1 VLVVDD
7 DATAGALFGQM
18 LGHFG
23 MFPEVCADGETG
35 LIRLR
40 EAQAAGQPFE
50 MVLVDWLMPGIDG
63 LETTRRIHQEIG
75 AEHIPAVLMITGSY
89 DKLIP
94 QLGNAGVRQA
104 LAKPVSE
111 STLHDALVEALQG
124 KPIDETQR
132 RQIRRDKPRN
142 FDALRG
148 ARVLL
153 VEDVRLNR
161 EVATAFLRQ
170 TGVEV
175 EIAVNGLEAVAK
187 VGANAYDLVLM
198 DIQMPEMDGLTATQE
213 IRKDV
218 RHAEL
223 PILAMTAHAMS
234 GDRERSLAAG
244 MNDHLTKPINANAL
258 FDALLQWIKPRP
270 ADHRQRV
277 SSAPHE
283 STQSLATTGEIPA
296 LDGID
301 TQCGLANHIEDADFY
316 CQSLTSFLDEFGNA
330 ASDIETAMATG
341 DLILARRIAHS
352 TKSTA
357 AMIGANVLS
366 AHAKAL
372 EQCFAAE
379 SPGHDEFAAYREAL
393 ALVAKSLREFLSK
406 E

>member
-1 VLVVDD
+1 
-7 DATAGALFGQM
+7 
-18 LGHFG
+18 
-23 MFPEVCADGETG
+23 
-35 LIRLR
+35 
-40 EAQAAGQPFE
+40 
-50 MVLVDWLMPGIDG
+50 
-63 LETTRRIHQEIG
+63 
-75 AEHIPAVLMITGSY
+75 MITGSY

-94 QLGNAGVRQA
+94 QLGNAGVHQA

-111 STLHDALVEALQG
+111 STLHDALLEALQG
-124 KPIDETQR
+124 KPVDETQR
-132 RQIRRDKPRN
+132 RQTRRDNQRN
-142 FDALRG
+142 FDAIRG

-175 EIAVNGLEAVAK
+175 DIAVNGLEAVAK
-187 VGANAYDLVLM
+187 VGATTYDLVLM

-213 IRKDV
+213 IRKDA
-218 RHAEL
+218 RHTEL

-270 ADHRQRV
+270 AAQRASTASV
-277 SSAPHE
+277 PQNSSP
-283 STQSLATTGEIPA
+283 ATADEIPA
-296 LDGID
+296 MDGID
-301 TQCGLANHIEDADFY
+301 TRFGLSNHIQDIELY
-316 CQSLTSFLDEFGNA
+316 RQSMASFLDEFGNA

-357 AMIGANVLS
+357 AMIGARELS
-366 AHAKAL
+366 AYAKTL
-372 EQCFAAE
+372 EQCFATEQAI
-379 SPGHDEFAAYREAL
+379 GDEFVAYRDAL
-393 ALVAKSLREFLSK
+393 AQVAQSLREFLNP
-406 E
+406 